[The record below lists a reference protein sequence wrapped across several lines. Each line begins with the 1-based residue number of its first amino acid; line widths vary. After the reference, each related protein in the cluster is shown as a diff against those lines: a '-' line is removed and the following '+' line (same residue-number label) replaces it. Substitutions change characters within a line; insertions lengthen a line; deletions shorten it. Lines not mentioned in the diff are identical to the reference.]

1 MQRRYLSQEDRDL
14 VNRWRIIVVGIYS
27 SLMLVV
33 ILLTWLNPAK
43 DGATVEARTSPPDL
57 IQQANMKR

>member
-1 MQRRYLSQEDRDL
+1 
-14 VNRWRIIVVGIYS
+14 VGIYS

-43 DGATVEARTSPPDL
+43 DGATVEARTSRPDL